1 MLSSSQRLDPIIRNG
16 RMIRTEPLHSL
27 ELRDRILLSLGNM
40 GQGSPQEKVRLC
52 IVRSDQQSFVILD
65 EGISKPPRSL
75 NWAK

>member
-27 ELRDRILLSLGNM
+27 